1 VVLQARHVQVSG
13 LIDVSGGNGA
23 VASNVSGGGGS
34 AGYVYI
40 EAAGIALGA
49 SAFFV
54 LDGGQP
60 GNINDYSGTDIYSGI
75 GADGWLIIKPR
86 SSSFPTSVTYL
97 TNFEQCSADDGVP
110 VEVSPYY
117 DSAGLHVRN
126 YGLNP
131 ADVVLNLSE

>member
-1 VVLQARHVQVSG
+1 VQVSG
-13 LIDVSGGNGA
+13 LIDVTGGNGA
-23 VASNVSGGGGS
+23 VASNQSGGGG
-34 AGYVYI
+34 GGGTVYI
-40 EAAGIALGA
+40 EAAGIDLAA
-49 SAFFV
+49 SAFFA

-60 GNINDYSGTDIYSGI
+60 GDPGYYPGLGYTGV
-75 GADGWLIIKPR
+75 GGDGQLIIKPR
-86 SSSFPTSVTYL
+86 SSSFPASVTYL

-117 DSAGLHVRN
+117 DSSGLHVRN